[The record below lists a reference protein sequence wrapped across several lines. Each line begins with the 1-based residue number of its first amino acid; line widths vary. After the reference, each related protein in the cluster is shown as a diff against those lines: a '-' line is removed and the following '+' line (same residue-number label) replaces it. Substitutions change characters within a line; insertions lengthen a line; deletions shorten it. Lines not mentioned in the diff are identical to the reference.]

1 MIAIVR
7 PPVDVASASSTMIA
21 LALLHPH
28 QIKPVR
34 RWIFDQVDLIRI
46 GRSQENDVILY
57 SAVISRHHLELHR
70 RSGEWWAVNRGKN
83 GTYVENVAIGRL
95 RLSNETILGLA
106 KSGPRLQIS
115 LCDQHLPPSPISTTV
130 KPGHAYLTAREAEDT
145 TMVDM
150 PIDVLFYGQV
160 NNH

>member
-1 MIAIVR
+1 MIVIVR

-70 RSGEWWAVNRGKN
+70 RSGEWWAVNLGQN
-83 GTYVENVAIGRL
+83 GTYVEDVAIGRL
-95 RLSNETILGLA
+95 RLSGETTLGLA

-115 LCDQHLPPSPISTTV
+115 LCDQRVPASPVSATLSL
-130 KPGHAYLTAREAEDT
+130 GRAYPKVREAEDT
-145 TMVDM
+145 TVVDL
-150 PIDVLFYGQV
+150 PIDVWS
-160 NNH
+160 

>member
-28 QIKPVR
+28 QVQPVR

-70 RSGEWWAVNRGKN
+70 RSGEWWAVNRGQN
-83 GTYVENVAIGRL
+83 GTYLDNVAIGCL
-95 RLSNETILGLA
+95 RLPQETIFGLA

-115 LCDQHLPPSPISTTV
+115 LCDHLASRSPVAATPALGRIDRHD
-130 KPGHAYLTAREAEDT
+130 KDADT
-145 TMVDM
+145 TMMDM
-150 PIDVLFYGQV
+150 PIKLLAYEQV
-160 NNH
+160 QMG